1 MASWRD
7 DAVCA
12 EIDQDMFFPELG
24 DNARIPRK
32 VCNEMCRAREA
43 CLEAAMTEERG
54 LSRAHRFGI
63 RGGSGPAQRAAL
75 AVSRGEVIQSD
86 EAVA

>member
-24 DNARIPRK
+24 DNGYQPRK
-32 VCNEMCRAREA
+32 VCNEMCFVREA
-43 CLEAAMTEERG
+43 CLDSAMLEEQG
-54 LSRAHRFGI
+54 LSRALRFGI
-63 RGGSGPAQRAAL
+63 RGGLGPAQRAAL
-75 AVSRGEVIQSD
+75 AVSRGEVIQFD